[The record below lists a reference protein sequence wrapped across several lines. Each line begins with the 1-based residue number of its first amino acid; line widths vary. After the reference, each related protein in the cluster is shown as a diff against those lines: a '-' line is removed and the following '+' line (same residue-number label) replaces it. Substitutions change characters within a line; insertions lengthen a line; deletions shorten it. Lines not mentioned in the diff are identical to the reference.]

1 MSERCVMRAAGTSL
15 GSTSNRHISV
25 VRVCVS
31 NNDNTKT
38 LLSMLRVVVAG
49 GKDLQTITTS
59 GPYMYRTS
67 KDIRFALSVNNERA
81 ALNHLLNVVREN
93 LDAYPTTL
101 EEDNEALANGSLP
114 PFSNKRHAR
123 IQVRGEKE
131 VLLHYLDFA
140 TTGLSVIDLSL
151 EEFQKEVVNVQKTK
165 NNCIAQYCSD
175 VIGAIL
181 REEDRKGSVRDELA

>member
-1 MSERCVMRAAGTSL
+1 
-15 GSTSNRHISV
+15 
-25 VRVCVS
+25 
-31 NNDNTKT
+31 
-38 LLSMLRVVVAG
+38 MLRVVVAG